1 MEEAMTQSVRSK
13 GYLRDVPD
21 GRDWMLD
28 ALVGAAP
35 IPPLVDWSHHL
46 EGIRDQGATS
56 SCVGQAFATV
66 LSVRAK
72 IASVAVPPI
81 SALHIYALARRGEQP
96 LVDGGCRPRDAAN
109 GMRLY
114 GVCAEPRWPFD
125 AGKVNDPLPWDTLQ
139 AGADAHVDGYYR
151 VAGDGETRCAALR
164 LALAQGF
171 PIAFAQ
177 EVDTEFE
184 NYSDGILGPFTGP
197 SEGGHYTALVG
208 YGPGWFFGVNSWGT
222 SWGKNGLYR
231 ISDARIGSDV
241 CSDFYALTMT
251 PGGIR

>member
-1 MEEAMTQSVRSK
+1 MARSR

-21 GRDWMLD
+21 ARDWTLD

-35 IPPLVDWSHHL
+35 VPPLVDWSHHL

-72 IASVAVPPI
+72 IANVALPPI

-96 LVDGGCRPRDAAN
+96 LADGGCRPRDAAN

-114 GVCAEPRWPFD
+114 GLCAEARWPFD
-125 AGKVNDPLPWDTLQ
+125 AAKVNHPLPWDTLQ
-139 AGADAHVDGYYR
+139 AGADARVDGYYR
-151 VAGDGETRCAALR
+151 VAGDGDARCASLR
-164 LALAQGF
+164 QALAHGF

-177 EVDTEFE
+177 EVDAAFE
-184 NYSDGILGPFTGP
+184 DYSDGILGPFAGP
-197 SEGGHYTALVG
+197 SEGGHYTALIG
-208 YGPGWFFGVNSWGT
+208 YGPGWFFGVNSWG
-222 SWGKNGLYR
+222 SGWGKSGLYR
-231 ISDARIGSDV
+231 ISDARVGSDV

-251 PGGIR
+251 PGGVR